1 MTEEK
6 VLNKGIEGEIT
17 DKELEQV
24 AGGGLGDVVKKVAEV
39 ASEFIP
45 GGEVIKGVAKG
56 VLGGDSEKSKST
68 GGTSSS
74 GSVITQSGNATG
86 GGKNIGIVGNVSSEG
101 NVNIG

>member
-24 AGGGLGDVVKKVAEV
+24 AGGGLGDIVKK
-39 ASEFIP
+39 
-45 GGEVIKGVAKG
+45 GVEIVKG

>member
-24 AGGGLGDVVKKVAEV
+24 AGGGLGDIVKK
-39 ASEFIP
+39 
-45 GGEVIKGVAKG
+45 GVEIVKG
-56 VLGGDSEKSKST
+56 VLGGGSEKSEST
-68 GGTSSS
+68 GGTSSSSGS
-74 GSVITQSGNATG
+74 GSVITQSGNATD
-86 GGKNIGIVGNVSSEG
+86 GGKNIGIVGDVNSKG